1 MTDRKDIP
9 TIRSVK
15 KEVDGLTQD
24 INQIKDEI
32 PQVEVRLKE
41 VISAKINAGTIS
53 TCDVMDK
60 IKTSSESLKDEFS
73 AETELIKKRLLASEE
88 ANKLLKMKLDEAT
101 TNMKST
107 QDSLGAKIEAQQGK
121 MLQLKAQ
128 MYKERTFLA
137 VISGLAIG
145 LALVTAA
152 VLFAVL

>member
-32 PQVEVRLKE
+32 PQVEGRLKE

-60 IKTSSESLKDEFS
+60 IKTSSESLKAFCYHPS
-73 AETELIKKRLLASEE
+73 LILL
-88 ANKLLKMKLDEAT
+88 LLT
-101 TNMKST
+101 TGNL
-107 QDSLGAKIEAQQGK
+107 LGNLPCV
-121 MLQLKAQ
+121 M
-128 MYKERTFLA
+128 
-137 VISGLAIG
+137 
-145 LALVTAA
+145 
-152 VLFAVL
+152 